1 MAIFDLKNGPH
12 EAYIDIQIGAY
23 WELERNGT
31 DEGLEFDEVNHIFS
45 INGQTLPSV
54 TQVLRANH
62 MTPEFYAHIDPWYL
76 ERGKLVHLATEYDDK
91 GTLDEDTVDDIVRPR
106 LDAYR
111 AFKGDFR
118 ERITGIEKRLW
129 HPTLNYA
136 GIIDRTITGHTC
148 YSLHLKPG
156 QRVPYKLIEVP
167 NIRAQFNV
175 FVSAL
180 NVMRWKEQNNLKG
193 EQNG

>member
-1 MAIFDLKNGPH
+1 
-12 EAYIDIQIGAY
+12 
-23 WELERNGT
+23 
-31 DEGLEFDEVNHIFS
+31 
-45 INGQTLPSV
+45 
-54 TQVLRANH
+54 
-62 MTPEFYAHIDPWYL
+62 
-76 ERGKLVHLATEYDDK
+76 
-91 GTLDEDTVDDIVRPR
+91 LDEDTVDDIVRPR

-167 NIRAQFNV
+167 NIRAQLNV

-180 NVMRWKEQNNLKG
+180 NVMRWRESNLKG